1 MARSGV
7 SLGSVEGVAGNGGRG
22 RRYGRKVIPWLYVL
36 PALAVI
42 GFIFLYPM
50 TQLFALSTQQVY
62 GYTSQYVGAANFGLV
77 IGDPDFQVAV
87 EHNLALLLCVPV
99 LVALSIFFA
108 ILLYEKTRGWRIYR
122 TVLFL
127 PYVLSI
133 PVVAVVF
140 SYLLQLNGLVNT
152 VLNWLRLGFLAQDW
166 LGSDH
171 WAFPTLMGIIIWKE
185 LGFGIILFLARLLSL
200 PSELFDAAKV
210 DGAGWWR
217 LHRHITVP
225 QLRGVIEF
233 YVVVEGITML
243 SWVFNYVFVVSQGTG
258 GPGTS
263 TMVTELY
270 LPPGL
275 WLRLKPVWAGRRRG
289 GADLRGHATADDRQ
303 RARARDVAP

>member
-1 MARSGV
+1 MSRSGV
-7 SLGSVEGVAGNGGRG
+7 SLESAMARAGGP
-22 RRYGRKVIPWLYVL
+22 RRRRWNVTPWLYVL

-42 GFIFLYPM
+42 GFIFVYPL
-50 TQLFALSTQQVY
+50 TQLVGLSMQQVY
-62 GYTSQYVGAANFGLV
+62 GYTSQFVGAANFGLV
-77 IGDPDFQVAV
+77 IGDPSFQVAV

-108 ILLYEKTRGWRIYR
+108 ILLYEKTRGWRLYR
-122 TVLFL
+122 TTLFL

-152 VLNWLRLGFLAQDW
+152 VLIWLHLGFLAQDW
-166 LGSDH
+166 LGSDR

-200 PSELFDAAKV
+200 PAELFDAAKV

-270 LPPGL
+270 IYRQAFGYGSSEFGL
-275 WLRLKPVWAGRRRG
+275 AAAAAVLIFAATLLLMVVNARVRRVS
-289 GADLRGHATADDRQ
+289 LHE
-303 RARARDVAP
+303 